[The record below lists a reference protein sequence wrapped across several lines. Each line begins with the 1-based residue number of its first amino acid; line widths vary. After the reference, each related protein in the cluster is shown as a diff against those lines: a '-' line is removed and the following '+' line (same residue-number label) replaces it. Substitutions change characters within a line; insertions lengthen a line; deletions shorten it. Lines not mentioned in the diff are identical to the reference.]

1 MVAVLVGFMGAGKTT
16 VGHIVAERLGQPFV
30 DSDVLIEQRLGRS
43 IRDIFVTEG
52 ETYFRELEHAT
63 VAELVRGEEAV
74 IALGG
79 GAVEDPRT
87 RAVLRNARVI
97 YLRVGYDEAMSRVQG
112 DEYRPMLHRPDLD
125 GLYKKRLPVYE
136 DLSVLTIDTDGRRPD
151 AIAREVLAELTRLPT
166 LPPNSSSVFVTP
178 VGGTYYAH
186 VGRGLTGHIGALLP
200 ALPEVERGL
209 IIESAGDEAVAA
221 RVADGFEAAGIPV
234 HRVALPDTQASKTF
248 QAAEYLANEFAEHAL
263 HRDDL
268 VIAVGGE
275 AIGDIAGFAA
285 ATFNRGMRL
294 ALVPTT
300 LAAQADS
307 AVGGKNAINLGLG
320 RNLVGTIHQPVVV
333 ISDIEV
339 ACANAGRGFKAGLAE
354 IAKHA
359 LISPSDLLAY
369 LQGARQ
375 AIVDRDPDAVCAA
388 ATRSVEIKADIV
400 SRDERERGDRL
411 FLNYGHTF
419 AHAIELVRDST
430 ADDQGESVALGM
442 MAAAYLAFR
451 QGRIPASVV
460 DQHRSLIAGL
470 GLPVSGE
477 FNLQDL
483 QQAWMRDK
491 KYRHGTRFVVLN
503 ALGRPE
509 SGVTADDATL
519 DQVLQDLAHSKSLYR
534 TVRA

>member
-43 IRDIFVTEG
+43 IRDIFLTEG

-63 VAELVRGEEAV
+63 VAELVRGEETV

-87 RAVLRNARVI
+87 RAVLRKARVI
-97 YLRVGYDEAMSRVQG
+97 YLRVGYHEAMSRVQG

-125 GLYKKRLPVYE
+125 ELYKKRLPVYE

-151 AIAREVLAELTRLPT
+151 AVAREVLAELTRLPT

-186 VGRGLTGHIGALLP
+186 VGRGLAGHVGALLP

-209 IIESAGDEAVAA
+209 IVESPEDEAVAA
-221 RVADGFEAAGIPV
+221 RVAEGFEAAGIPV

-248 QAAEYLANEFAEHAL
+248 QTAEYLANAFADHAM

-275 AIGDIAGFAA
+275 AIGDIAGFVA

-333 ISDIEV
+333 ISDIDV

-359 LISPSDLLAY
+359 LISPSDLLGY
-369 LQGARQ
+369 LQGAR
-375 AIVDRDPDAVCAA
+375 AEVVGRDPDAVCAA

-400 SRDERERGDRL
+400 SRDEREQGDRL

-419 AHAIELVRDST
+419 AHAIELVRGVA
-430 ADDQGESVALGM
+430 ADDQGEAVALGM

-451 QGRIPASVV
+451 QGRIPEAVV
-460 DQHRSLIAGL
+460 DQHRQLISGL

-477 FNLQDL
+477 FKLHDL

-491 KYRHGTRFVVLN
+491 KYRHGIRFVVLN

-509 SGVTADDATL
+509 SGVTADEPTL
-519 DQVLQDLAHSKSLYR
+519 EQVLLDLANSKSLSR
-534 TVRA
+534 TDPA

>member
-16 VGHIVAERLGQPFV
+16 VGHILAERLGQPFV
-30 DSDVLIEQRLGRS
+30 DSDVLIEQRQGRS
-43 IRDIFVTEG
+43 VRDIFATEG
-52 ETYFRELEHAT
+52 EAYFRELEHTT

-97 YLRVGYDEAMSRVQG
+97 YLRVDYDEAMARVRG
-112 DEYRPMLHRPDLD
+112 DEYRPLLHRPGLD
-125 GLYKKRLPVYE
+125 ELYKRRLPVYE

-151 AIAREVLAELTRLPT
+151 AVAREVLAELTRLPT
-166 LPPNSSSVFVTP
+166 LPPDSSSVFVTP

-186 VGRGLTGHIGALLP
+186 VGRGLTGHVGALLP
-200 ALPEVERGL
+200 DLPEVERGL
-209 IIESAGDEAVAA
+209 IIESTDDEAVAA
-221 RVADGFEAAGIPV
+221 RVAAGFADAGIGV
-234 HRVALPDTQASKTF
+234 ERVALPDSQASKTF
-248 QAAEYLANEFAEHAL
+248 ASAEYLANAFADHAM

-275 AIGDIAGFAA
+275 AIGDIAGFTA

-294 ALVPTT
+294 CLVPTT

-339 ACANAGRGFKAGLAE
+339 ACGNAVRGFKAGLAE

-359 LISPSDLLAY
+359 LISPSDLLGHLDRDRA
-369 LQGARQ
+369 
-375 AIVDRDPDAVCAA
+375 AIVARDPDAVCAA

-400 SRDERERGDRL
+400 SRDEREQGDRL

-419 AHAIELVRDST
+419 AHAIELVRGSA
-430 ADDQGESVALGM
+430 ADDQGESVALGL
-442 MAAAYLAFR
+442 MAAAYLARR

-460 DQHRSLIAGL
+460 ERHRQLIAGL

-477 FNLQDL
+477 FNLRDL
-483 QQAWMRDK
+483 QQAWLRDK
-491 KYRHGTRFVVLN
+491 KYRHGIRFVVLN

-509 SGVTADDATL
+509 SGVTADEATL
-519 DQVLQDLAHSKSLYR
+519 EHVLADLAGH
-534 TVRA
+534 

>member
-16 VGHIVAERLGQPFV
+16 VGHIIAERLGQPFV
-30 DSDVLIEQRLGRS
+30 DSDVLIEQRLGRN
-43 IRDIFVTEG
+43 IREIFATEG

-63 VAELVRGEEAV
+63 VADLVRGRDAV

-87 RAVLRNARVI
+87 RALLRNARVI
-97 YLRVGYDEAMSRVQG
+97 YLRVDYHEAMSRVQG

-125 GLYKKRLPVYE
+125 QVYKRRLPVYE

-186 VGRGLTGHIGALLP
+186 VGPGLTGHVDSLLP
-200 ALPEVERGL
+200 ALPEVERGM
-209 IIESAGDEAVAA
+209 IIEAGEDEGVAA
-221 RVADGFEAAGIPV
+221 RVAEGFAAAGIGV

-248 QAAEYLANEFAEHAL
+248 ASAEYLADAFADHAM

-275 AIGDIAGFAA
+275 AICDIAGFVA

-294 ALVPTT
+294 CLVPTT

-339 ACANAGRGFKAGLAE
+339 ACANAGRGFNSGLAE

-359 LISPSDLLAY
+359 LISPSDLLGY
-369 LQGARQ
+369 LHGARD
-375 AIVDRDPDAVCAA
+375 AIISRDSAAVCAA

-400 SRDERERGDRL
+400 SRDEREQGDRL

-442 MAAAYLAFR
+442 MAAAYLSFR
-451 QGRIPASVV
+451 QGRIPESVV
-460 DQHRSLIAGL
+460 DQHRQIIAGL
-470 GLPVSGE
+470 GLPVRGE
-477 FNLQDL
+477 FKLQDM
-483 QQAWMRDK
+483 QQAWVRDK
-491 KYRHGTRFVVLN
+491 KYRHGIRFVVLN
-503 ALGRPE
+503 SLGRPE
-509 SGVTADDATL
+509 SGVTADEPTL
-519 DQVLQDLAHSKSLYR
+519 ELVLSDLA
-534 TVRA
+534 A

>member
-16 VGHIVAERLGQPFV
+16 VGHIIAERLGQPFV
-30 DSDVLIEQRLGRS
+30 DSDVLIEQRLGRN
-43 IRDIFVTEG
+43 IRDIFRTEG
-52 ETYFRELEHAT
+52 EAYFRELEHTT
-63 VAELVRGEEAV
+63 VADLVRGEEAV

-125 GLYKKRLPVYE
+125 ELYKRRLPVYE

-186 VGRGLTGHIGALLP
+186 VGPGLTDHVGALLP
-200 ALPEVERGL
+200 ALPEVERGM
-209 IIESAGDEAVAA
+209 IISSAEDEDEGVAA
-221 RVADGFEAAGIPV
+221 RVAEGFAAAGIGV
-234 HRVALPDTQASKTF
+234 HRVALPDTQAAKTF
-248 QAAEYLANEFAEHAL
+248 ASAEYLANAFADHAM

-275 AIGDIAGFAA
+275 AICDIAGFVAS
-285 ATFNRGMRL
+285 TFNRGMRL
-294 ALVPTT
+294 CLVPTT

-339 ACANAGRGFKAGLAE
+339 ACANAGRGFKSGLAE

-359 LISPSDLLAY
+359 LISPSDLLGY
-369 LQGARQ
+369 LQGAR
-375 AIVDRDPDAVCAA
+375 AKVVDRDPDAVCAA

-430 ADDQGESVALGM
+430 ADDQGESVGLGM
-442 MAAAYLAFR
+442 MAAAYLSLR
-451 QGRIPASVV
+451 QGRIPESVV
-460 DQHRSLIAGL
+460 DQHRQLIAGL
-470 GLPVSGE
+470 GLPVRGE
-477 FNLQDL
+477 FKLKDM

-491 KYRHGTRFVVLN
+491 KYRHGIRFVVLN

-509 SGVTADDATL
+509 SGVTADEATL
-519 DQVLQDLAHSKSLYR
+519 ERVLSDLAGH
-534 TVRA
+534 